1 MIFFYFSYFQGTCS
15 STLTILFGTKHSSS
29 IFDKDFV
36 GLKNLTVASKKI
48 GINEFKLELKPA
60 CNYNCVSLKVF
71 VRFSQFSEKLNKLFI
86 DFNKIVL
93 ASCYVGPN
101 PPDGLY
107 VRVLPVYAV
116 ANSIQEPV
124 KRCPNHAEKS
134 DASNQGFN
142 EV

>member
-1 MIFFYFSYFQGTCS
+1 VSIVVNLKSANVHNLFFLS
-15 STLTILFGTKHSSS
+15 
-29 IFDKDFV
+29 
-36 GLKNLTVASKKI
+36 
-48 GINEFKLELKPA
+48 
-60 CNYNCVSLKVF
+60 
-71 VRFSQFSEKLNKLFI
+71 SQFSEKLNKLFI
-86 DFNKIVL
+86 DFNKIVI

-134 DASNQGFN
+134 DSSNLGFD
-142 EV
+142 EVSSD